1 MQKRIYRAAVLMIL
15 LLSALTLGAKE
26 YTATLHITMYVP
38 ERAPEI
44 TEDIEEGAYSTDSGM
59 GYEVEKNDKYIIVT
73 AE

>member
-1 MQKRIYRAAVLMIL
+1 MQKRKYRAAALMIL

-44 TEDIEEGAYSTDSGM
+44 TEDIEEGAYSTDSGK
-59 GYEVEKNDKYIIVT
+59 GYEVEKNDEYIIVT